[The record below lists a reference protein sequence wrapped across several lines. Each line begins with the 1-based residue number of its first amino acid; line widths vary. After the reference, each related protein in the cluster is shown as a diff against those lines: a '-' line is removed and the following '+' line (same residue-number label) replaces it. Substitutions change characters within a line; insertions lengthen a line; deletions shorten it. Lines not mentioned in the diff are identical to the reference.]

1 MDPQITG
8 SLIQASGMIIAALI
22 PIYIL
27 KDRVAHHT
35 GRDGSQRAV
44 NLGALVS
51 LFVAVLLGPWFALN
65 GLKKALDV
73 ATLSISASPTGLSMR
88 VPSALV
94 TILKERVFI
103 DGVQLDAMY
112 MQINSDAVV
121 AAFSDVVYG
130 IVVFVVF
137 SYAAER
143 LEQ

>member
-1 MDPQITG
+1 
-8 SLIQASGMIIAALI
+8 
-22 PIYIL
+22 
-27 KDRVAHHT
+27 
-35 GRDGSQRAV
+35 
-44 NLGALVS
+44 
-51 LFVAVLLGPWFALN
+51 
-65 GLKKALDV
+65 
-73 ATLSISASPTGLSMR
+73 MR